1 MNEERNIADS
11 LAEHLPKPQILAK
24 SEISDF
30 DVIEH
35 VALPKGFTLV
45 DIDNEKY
52 EANPRR
58 AKGTAT
64 LSTAESFIDY
74 VKRYQGDDTVV
85 WCNFDPQTFTLSFQ
99 AVFDDHQKDLAGWR
113 GHRAKFTP
121 ATSAEWRAWKA
132 MDTKPMKQLEF
143 AEFIERNSKDI
154 APAEGFPTDLAM
166 LKMATELEL
175 NGEKRIKSIVRI
187 QGGGTRLD
195 YVNDD
200 DANTIEAMQAFNRFQ
215 IGIPVFWSGLGY
227 LLVSSL
233 KYRQN
238 GAAVN
243 FTYELNRA
251 DVVHERAAK
260 DVITTV
266 QAGIG
271 ETPMLMG
278 AFD

>member
-11 LAEHLPKPQILAK
+11 LAEHLPKPQVIGAT
-24 SEISDF
+24 SISVVDT
-30 DVIEH
+30 VQH
-35 VALPKGFTLV
+35 VAIPKGFTLA
-45 DIDNEKY
+45 DIDVEKY
-52 EANPRR
+52 LQNPRR
-58 AKGTAT
+58 AKGTAI
-64 LSTAESFIDY
+64 LNTAESFIDY
-74 VKRYQGDDTVV
+74 VKRYQDSGTVV
-85 WCNFDPQTFTLSFQ
+85 WCNFDPQTFTLAFQ
-99 AVFDDHQKDLAGWR
+99 AVFDDHQKSLAGWR

-132 MDTKPMKQLEF
+132 MDLKPMKQLEF

-154 APAEGFPTDLAM
+154 APADGFPTDLAM
-166 LKMATELEL
+166 LKMATELEI

-227 LLVSSL
+227 LLVASL

>member
-11 LAEHLPKPQILAK
+11 LAEHLPKPQVIGAT
-24 SEISDF
+24 SISVVDT
-30 DVIEH
+30 VQH
-35 VALPKGFTLV
+35 VAIPKGFTLA
-45 DIDNEKY
+45 DIDVEKY
-52 EANPRR
+52 LQNPRR
-58 AKGTAT
+58 AKGTAI
-64 LSTAESFIDY
+64 LNTAESFIDY
-74 VKRYQGDDTVV
+74 VKRYQDSGTVV
-85 WCNFDPQTFTLSFQ
+85 WCNFDPQTFTLAFQ
-99 AVFDDHQKDLAGWR
+99 AVFDDHQKSLAGWR

-132 MDTKPMKQLEF
+132 MDLKPMKQLEF

-227 LLVSSL
+227 LLVASL
-233 KYRQN
+233 RYRQN
-238 GAAVN
+238 EKSVN

-271 ETPMLMG
+271 ETQMLMG